1 MRRLALGFVALCL
14 LGCAQ
19 PKEAADLL
27 LIHGRVYTVESAQP
41 WAEAV
46 AVRDGRI
53 VAVGSSEDLAARYD
67 ARSTRDLGGQMLLPG
82 FHDAHVHPEGA
93 GVELAL
99 CNLNEAATVDAIVAK
114 VRACVETT
122 PGDGWIVGGGWNL
135 SLFPEAHPRK
145 ELLDAITTVR
155 PIVLT
160 GADGHSSWVNS
171 KALELAGITA
181 DTPNPTHGII
191 ERDRATGE
199 ATGTLRESAQGLLR
213 AVVPSPTM
221 AEREAGLARA
231 LDVLNGFG
239 VTSFVDAS
247 VDGQNLDV
255 YRALLSRGELSAKV
269 VASVEASVE
278 GLDALV
284 QPGDRGSASRLRVD
298 AVKFFLDGVLE
309 GETAALL
316 EPYIG
321 RDGAAGQLNVEPD
334 VLAERVRALDAR
346 NVQVHMHA
354 IGDRAVRAGLD
365 AIEAARV
372 ANGDRDNRHHI
383 AHLQLIDPTD
393 YPRFAAL
400 GVLPNFQS
408 LWAFPD
414 AYITDVNLPVVG
426 EARVDRM
433 YPIGSLHRAGARIVG
448 GSDWSV
454 SSANPLLAIE
464 TAVRR
469 QDPEGAVAGVL
480 NAAEAVPL
488 ETMLAASTING
499 AFLMHQENDTGSI
512 SVGKAADLV
521 VLDRD
526 LFAIPAEDL
535 SEAKVVAT
543 YLDGVLVHGE

>member
-1 MRRLALGFVALCL
+1 MRRLALGIVALCL

-19 PKEAADLL
+19 PKETADLL
-27 LIHGRVYTVESAQP
+27 LIHGRVYTVDSAQP

-53 VAVGSSEDLAARYD
+53 VAVGSSEDLATRYD
-67 ARSTRDLGGQMLLPG
+67 ARSTRDLAGQMLLPG

-114 VRACVETT
+114 VRECVETT

-145 ELLDAITTVR
+145 DLLDAITNVR

-181 DTPNPTHGII
+181 DTPNPAHGII

-239 VTSFVDAS
+239 ITSFVDAS
-247 VDGQNLDV
+247 VDGGNLDV

-269 VASVEASVE
+269 VASVEANVE

-284 QPGDRGSASRLRVD
+284 QPGDRGSGSRLRVD

-321 RDGAAGQLNVEPD
+321 RDGAAGQLNFEPD

-365 AIEAARV
+365 AIEAARA

-383 AHLQLIDPTD
+383 AHLQLVDPTD
-393 YPRFAAL
+393 YARFAAL
-400 GVLPNFQS
+400 GVLPNFQA

-426 EARVDRM
+426 QERVDRM
-433 YPIGSLHRAGARIVG
+433 YPIGSLHRAGARIVA

-464 TAVRR
+464 TGVRR
-469 QDPEGAVAGVL
+469 QDPLGEIEGVL
-480 NAAEAVPL
+480 NANEAVPL
-488 ETMLAASTING
+488 ETMLAAYTING

-526 LFAIPAEDL
+526 LFAIPAEDI

-543 YLDGVLVHGE
+543 YLDGVLVHGK

>member
-1 MRRLALGFVALCL
+1 MRRLALGIVALCL

-19 PKEAADLL
+19 PKETADLL
-27 LIHGRVYTVESAQP
+27 LIHGRVYTVDSAQP

-53 VAVGSSEDLAARYD
+53 VAVGSSEDLATRYD
-67 ARSTRDLGGQMLLPG
+67 ARSTRDLAGQMLLPG

-114 VRACVETT
+114 VRECVETT

-145 ELLDAITTVR
+145 DLLDAITAVR

-181 DTPNPTHGII
+181 DTPNPAHGII

-239 VTSFVDAS
+239 ITSFVDAS
-247 VDGQNLDV
+247 VDGGNLDV

-269 VASVEASVE
+269 VASVEANVE

-284 QPGDRGSASRLRVD
+284 QPGDRGSGSRLRVD

-321 RDGAAGQLNVEPD
+321 RDGAAGQLNFEPD

-365 AIEAARV
+365 AIEAARA

-383 AHLQLIDPTD
+383 AHLQLVDPTD

-400 GVLPNFQS
+400 GVLPNFQA

-426 EARVDRM
+426 QERVDRM
-433 YPIGSLHRAGARIVG
+433 YPIGSLHRAGARIVA

-464 TAVRR
+464 TGVRR
-469 QDPEGAVAGVL
+469 QDPLGEIEGVL
-480 NAAEAVPL
+480 NANEAVPL
-488 ETMLAASTING
+488 ETMLAAYTING

-526 LFAIPAEDL
+526 LFAIPAEDI

-543 YLDGVLVHGE
+543 YLDGVLVHGK

>member
-1 MRRLALGFVALCL
+1 MRRLALGIVALCL

-19 PKEAADLL
+19 PKETADLL
-27 LIHGRVYTVESAQP
+27 LIHGRVYTVDSAQP

-53 VAVGSSEDLAARYD
+53 VAVGSSEDLATRYD
-67 ARSTRDLGGQMLLPG
+67 ARSTRDLAGQMLLPG

-114 VRACVETT
+114 VRECVETT

-145 ELLDAITTVR
+145 DLLDAITNVR

-181 DTPNPTHGII
+181 DTPNPAHGII

-239 VTSFVDAS
+239 ITSFVDAS
-247 VDGQNLDV
+247 VDGGNLDV

-269 VASVEASVE
+269 VASVEANVE

-284 QPGDRGSASRLRVD
+284 QPGDRGSGSRLRVD

-321 RDGAAGQLNVEPD
+321 RDGAAGQLNFEPD

-365 AIEAARV
+365 AIEAARA

-383 AHLQLIDPTD
+383 AHLQLVDPTD

-400 GVLPNFQS
+400 GVLPNFQA

-426 EARVDRM
+426 QERVDRM
-433 YPIGSLHRAGARIVG
+433 YPIGSLHRAGARIVA

-464 TAVRR
+464 TGVRR
-469 QDPEGAVAGVL
+469 QDPLGEIEGVL
-480 NAAEAVPL
+480 NANEAVPL
-488 ETMLAASTING
+488 ETMLAAYTING

-526 LFAIPAEDL
+526 LFAIPAEDI

-543 YLDGVLVHGE
+543 YLDGVLVHGK